1 MASRGY
7 EIKVSKENLNTVKF
21 VGFIALEFL
30 VKTQVNVAAPRTK
43 KQKTKN
49 KKQTN
54 KQIINKAKQYIYIY
68 I

>member
-21 VGFIALEFL
+21 GFIVLEFL
-30 VKTQVNVAAPRTK
+30 VKTQVNVAAPRNK

-49 KKQTN
+49 KQ
-54 KQIINKAKQYIYIY
+54 INK
-68 I
+68 